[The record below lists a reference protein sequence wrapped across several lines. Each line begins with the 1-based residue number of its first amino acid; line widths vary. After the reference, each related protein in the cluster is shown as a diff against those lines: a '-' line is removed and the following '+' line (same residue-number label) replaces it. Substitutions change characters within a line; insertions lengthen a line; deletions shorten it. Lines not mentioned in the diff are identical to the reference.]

1 MTGSQRY
8 VDQITPAGHAA
19 VGRYHRSPRPRPP
32 GYRSALQ
39 YALGHVDSSESILRE
54 LASGSN
60 EDGRL
65 GARNILT
72 AYALLHGQ
80 VGDVRPQL
88 EAAAALV
95 TAAGG
100 RPLPLQDTI
109 TVAQIQLV
117 FLKRPEVAVRMLDR
131 ALLQTR
137 RDLFSKP
144 TTRSTFA
151 RHRCTHWRDV
161 LPKRVKC
168 SRCST
173 ARSTTRPTADDNR

>member
-1 MTGSQRY
+1 
-8 VDQITPAGHAA
+8 
-19 VGRYHRSPRPRPP
+19 
-32 GYRSALQ
+32 
-39 YALGHVDSSESILRE
+39 LRE

-80 VGDVRPQL
+80 VGNVRPQL

-131 ALLQTR
+131 GLRQTR
-137 RDLFSKP
+137 RDSVLEANDALYLRAASLYALAGRPAKAREVLAMFDREVYDP
-144 TTRSTFA
+144 T
-151 RHRCTHWRDV
+151 HRR
-161 LPKRVKC
+161 RQ
-168 SRCST
+168 
-173 ARSTTRPTADDNR
+173 